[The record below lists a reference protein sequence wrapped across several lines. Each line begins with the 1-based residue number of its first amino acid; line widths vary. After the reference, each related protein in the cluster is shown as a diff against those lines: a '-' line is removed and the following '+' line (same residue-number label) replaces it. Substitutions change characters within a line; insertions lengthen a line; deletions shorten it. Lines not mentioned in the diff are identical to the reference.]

1 MPDEPITEESQ
12 PQETNDQVNA
22 GVAKAGGIMVFSLL
36 MSRVLGIVRDII
48 ITFVFGING
57 QTDAYRYSFMLPDL
71 LFFLISGGALSSAF
85 IPVFSEYWH
94 TNRQKDAWR
103 VFSGVMCIV
112 SVFLVIFV
120 TLCGV
125 FADPLYRNFLARG
138 IQDKSLIPEIVGLS
152 RILLPAQFAFFL
164 GGLMMG
170 TLYARKVFTI
180 PGLGP
185 NIYNLG
191 IIFGAVVL
199 SRFVDP
205 KISGMCWGAAG
216 GAIVGNLIIPYL
228 GIRKLGMEFHLGFN
242 WNHEG
247 VKKVF
252 KLMLPVILGLSLPGV
267 FAMIM
272 IAFGSYFP
280 LGTNTILDL
289 SNKLMQAPLGIF
301 GQSLAIAVFPVLTQ
315 FYAQNRMDMFRNQLD
330 RTMRT
335 VLYLTI
341 PISVLLAILAPQ
353 IASGLYLS
361 HKVTADQTA
370 QIAVCLQIFCIGIWA
385 WCLHPVLMRAFYSLQ
400 DTVTPIVVGT
410 LTTAFFV
417 GMLITLM
424 KTPLTYRAL
433 PLAGSISPILM
444 VIALCLIAAKKL
456 GGMDFKGLIITF
468 GKSAAA
474 SSGVALICSIV
485 AWTPI
490 SRMMWGHRIA
500 TLIIAAVTFCV
511 AMWVYYFITKALKMP
526 ECEYLDR
533 VMNKINR
540 NKMTPKVG

>member
-1 MPDEPITEESQ
+1 
-12 PQETNDQVNA
+12 
-22 GVAKAGGIMVFSLL
+22 MVFSLL
-36 MSRVLGIVRDII
+36 MSRVLGIVRDMI
-48 ITFVFGING
+48 ITHVFGINA
-57 QTDAYRYSFMLPDL
+57 QTDAYRFAFMLPDL

-94 TNRQKDAWR
+94 TNRQKDAWK

-120 TLCGV
+120 TLCGI
-125 FADPLYRNFLARG
+125 FADPLYRNLLARG
-138 IQDKSLIPEIVGLS
+138 LTDKSLIPEIVGLS

-199 SRFVDP
+199 SHFVDP

-216 GAIVGNLIIPYL
+216 GAIIGNLVIPYL
-228 GIRKLGMEFHLGFN
+228 GIKKLGMEFNLGFH
-242 WNHEG
+242 WEHEG

-272 IAFGSYFP
+272 IAFGSYFTA
-280 LGTNTILDL
+280 GTNTILDL

-315 FYAQNRMDMFRNQLD
+315 FYAQNRMDMFRSQLD

-335 VLYLTI
+335 VIYLTV
-341 PISVLLAILAPQ
+341 PISVLLAVLAPQ

-361 HKVTADQTA
+361 DKVTADQTV
-370 QIAVCLQIFCIGIWA
+370 QIAICLQIFCIGIWA

-400 DTVTPIVVGT
+400 DTITPVVVGT
-410 LTTAFFV
+410 LTTGLFV
-417 GMLITLM
+417 AMLTTLM
-424 KTPLTYRAL
+424 KTSLSYRAL
-433 PLAGSISPILM
+433 PLAGSIAPIVM
-444 VIALCLIAAKKL
+444 VIALCIIAAKKL
-456 GGMDFKGLIITF
+456 GGLDYAGLFRTF
-468 GKSAAA
+468 GKAAVA
-474 SSGVALICSIV
+474 SIGVGIV
-485 AWTPI
+485 CAIVSFTPLAG
-490 SRMMWGHRIA
+490 MMMGHKIV
-500 TLIIAAVTFCV
+500 TLAITAVTFCA
-511 AMWVYYFITKALKMP
+511 AMWVYYFITKWLEMP

-540 NKMTPKVG
+540 NKQTPKVG

>member
-1 MPDEPITEESQ
+1 MCKPMPDEPI
-12 PQETNDQVNA
+12 PDETQSQVNA
-22 GVAKAGGIMVFSLL
+22 GVAKAGAIMVFSLL
-36 MSRVLGIVRDII
+36 MSRVLGIVRDMI
-48 ITFVFGING
+48 ITNVFGINA
-57 QTDAYRYSFMLPDL
+57 QTDAYRFAFMLPDL

-94 TNRQKDAWR
+94 TNRRNDAWK

-125 FADPLYRNFLARG
+125 FADPLYRSLLARG
-138 IQDKSLIPEIVGLS
+138 LEDKSLIPEIVGLS

-191 IIFGAVVL
+191 IIFGAVVI
-199 SRFVDP
+199 SRYVDP
-205 KISGMCWGAAG
+205 QISGMCWGAAG
-216 GAIVGNLIIPYL
+216 GAVIGNLIIPYL
-228 GIRKLGMEFHLGFN
+228 GIRKLGMEFKLGFH
-242 WNHEG
+242 WEHEG

-272 IAFGSYFP
+272 IAFGSYFSA
-280 LGTNTILDL
+280 GTNTILDL

-315 FYAQNRMDMFRNQLD
+315 FYAQNRMDMFRTQLD

-335 VLYLTI
+335 VIYLTI

-361 HKVTADQTA
+361 DKVSVGQTA

-400 DTVTPIVVGT
+400 DTVTPVAVGT
-410 LTTAFFV
+410 ATTALFV
-417 GMLITLM
+417 AMLMVLM
-424 KTPLTYRAL
+424 KTPLSYRAL
-433 PLAGSISPILM
+433 PLAGSIAPILM
-444 VIALCLIAAKKL
+444 VVVLSFVAAKKL
-456 GGMDFKGLIITF
+456 GGMDFKGLFTTLGKSVVASISVAVVCGFVTLTPLAGMMIGHKIIT
-468 GKSAAA
+468 
-474 SSGVALICSIV
+474 L
-485 AWTPI
+485 
-490 SRMMWGHRIA
+490 M
-500 TLIIAAVTFCV
+500 VTGFVFCV
-511 AMWVYYFITKALKMP
+511 AMWAYYFVTRWLKMP

-533 VMNKINR
+533 VINR
-540 NKMTPKVG
+540 FDRKPKVG

>member
-1 MPDEPITEESQ
+1 MPDEPITDDST
-12 PQETNDQVNA
+12 PHETHAQVNA
-22 GVAKAGGIMVFSLL
+22 GVAKAGGIMVFSLF
-36 MSRVLGIVRDII
+36 MSRVLGIVRDMI
-48 ITFVFGING
+48 ITHIFGINA
-57 QTDAYRYSFMLPDL
+57 QTDAYRFAFMLPDL

-94 TNRQKDAWR
+94 TGRKKDAWK
-103 VFSGVMCIV
+103 VFSGVMCTV

-120 TLCGV
+120 ALCGI
-125 FADPLYRNFLARG
+125 FADPLFRHFLARG
-138 IQDKSLIPEIVGLS
+138 LKDKSLIPEIVMLS

-191 IIFGAVVL
+191 IIFGAIVL
-199 SRFVDP
+199 SRFTSP
-205 KISGMCWGAAG
+205 AISGMCWGAVG
-216 GAIVGNLIIPYL
+216 GAIVGNLVIPYL
-228 GIRKLGMEFHLGFN
+228 GIKKLGMEFQFGFN
-242 WNHEG
+242 WQHEG

-272 IAFGSYFP
+272 IAFGSYFTA
-280 LGTNTILDL
+280 GTDTILDL

-335 VLYLTI
+335 VIYLSV

-361 HKVTADQTA
+361 NKVSAGQTA
-370 QIAVCLQIFCIGIWA
+370 QIAICLQIFCIGIWA
-385 WCLHPVLMRAFYSLQ
+385 WCLHPILMRAFYSLQ
-400 DTVTPIVVGT
+400 DTITPVIVGT
-410 LTTAFFV
+410 LTTALFV
-417 GMLITLM
+417 GMLMGLM
-424 KTPLTYRAL
+424 YTPLGYKAL
-433 PLAGSISPILM
+433 PLAGSVSPILM
-444 VIALCLIAAKKL
+444 VFVMCFLAAKKL
-456 GGMDFKGLIITF
+456 DGLDFPGLLKTMRNALV
-468 GKSAAA
+468 GSV
-474 SSGVALICSIV
+474 GVGIVCALV
-485 AWTPI
+485 AWSPLAN
-490 SRMMWGHRIA
+490 MMMGHKFV
-500 TLIIAAVTFCV
+500 TLGVTAVTFCV
-511 AMWVYYFITKALKMP
+511 AMWAYYFITKALKMP

-533 VMNKINR
+533 VMNRLNR
-540 NKMTPKVG
+540 FKAKV

>member
-12 PQETNDQVNA
+12 PQETHAQVNA

-36 MSRVLGIVRDII
+36 MSRVLGLVRDMI
-48 ITFVFGING
+48 ITHVFGINA
-57 QTDAYRYSFMLPDL
+57 QTDAYRFAFMLPDL

-94 TNRQKDAWR
+94 TDRKKDAWK

-112 SVFLVIFV
+112 SVFLIIFV

-125 FADPLYRNFLARG
+125 FADPLYREFLARG
-138 IQDKSLIPEIVGLS
+138 IKDKELIPEIVGLS

-191 IIFGAVVL
+191 IIFGALVL
-199 SRFVDP
+199 SRFVTP
-205 KISGMCWGAAG
+205 AISGMCWGAAG
-216 GAIVGNLIIPYL
+216 GAIVGNLVIPYL
-228 GIRKLGMEFHLGFN
+228 GIKKLGMEFKFGFN
-242 WNHEG
+242 WDHEG
-247 VKKVF
+247 VRKVF

-272 IAFGSYFP
+272 IAFGSYFKA
-280 LGTNTILDL
+280 GTDTILDL

-315 FYAQNRMDMFRNQLD
+315 FYAQNRMDMFRSQLD

-335 VLYLTI
+335 VIYLTI

-361 HKVTADQTA
+361 NKVSADQTA
-370 QIAVCLQIFCIGIWA
+370 QIAICLQIFCIGIWA
-385 WCLHPVLMRAFYSLQ
+385 WCLHPILMRAFYSLQ
-400 DTVTPIVVGT
+400 DTVTPIVIGT
-410 LTTAFFV
+410 LTTALFIS
-417 GMLITLM
+417 MLVIFM
-424 KTPLTYRAL
+424 KTPLEYRAL
-433 PLAGSISPILM
+433 PLAGSISPIIM
-444 VIALCLIAAKKL
+444 VVALCMIAAKKL
-456 GGMDFKGLIITF
+456 GGMDFRGLFQTF
-468 GKSAAA
+468 GRSLLA
-474 SSGVALICSIV
+474 SLGVAIVCAIV

-490 SRMMWGHRIA
+490 SNIMLGHKFW
-500 TLIIAAVTFCV
+500 TLGITAMTFCA

>member
-1 MPDEPITEESQ
+1 MPDEPI
-12 PQETNDQVNA
+12 PDETQSQVNA
-22 GVAKAGGIMVFSLL
+22 GVAKAGAIMVFSLL
-36 MSRVLGIVRDII
+36 MSRVLGIVRDMI
-48 ITFVFGING
+48 ITNVFGINA
-57 QTDAYRYSFMLPDL
+57 QTDAYRFAFMLPDL

-94 TNRQKDAWR
+94 TNRRNDAWK

-125 FADPLYRNFLARG
+125 FADPLYRSLLARG
-138 IQDKSLIPEIVGLS
+138 LEDKSLIPEIVGLS

-191 IIFGAVVL
+191 IIFGAVVI
-199 SRFVDP
+199 SRYVDP
-205 KISGMCWGAAG
+205 QISGMCWGAAG
-216 GAIVGNLIIPYL
+216 GAVIGNLIIPYL
-228 GIRKLGMEFHLGFN
+228 GIRKLGMEFKLGFH
-242 WNHEG
+242 WEHEG

-272 IAFGSYFP
+272 IAFGSYFSA
-280 LGTNTILDL
+280 GTNTILDL

-315 FYAQNRMDMFRNQLD
+315 FYAQNRMDMFRTQLD

-335 VLYLTI
+335 VIYLTI

-361 HKVTADQTA
+361 DKVSVGQTA

-400 DTVTPIVVGT
+400 DTVTPVAVGT
-410 LTTAFFV
+410 ATTALFV
-417 GMLITLM
+417 AMLMVLM
-424 KTPLTYRAL
+424 KTPLSYRAL
-433 PLAGSISPILM
+433 PLAGSIAPILM
-444 VIALCLIAAKKL
+444 VVVLSFVAAKKL
-456 GGMDFKGLIITF
+456 GGMDFKGLFTTLGKSVVASISVAVVCGFVTLTPLAGMMIGHKIIT
-468 GKSAAA
+468 
-474 SSGVALICSIV
+474 L
-485 AWTPI
+485 
-490 SRMMWGHRIA
+490 M
-500 TLIIAAVTFCV
+500 VTGFVFCV
-511 AMWVYYFITKALKMP
+511 AMWAYYFVTRWLKMP

-533 VMNKINR
+533 VINR
-540 NKMTPKVG
+540 FDRKPKVG

>member
-1 MPDEPITEESQ
+1 MPEEPTSEQPILEETHS
-12 PQETNDQVNA
+12 QVNA

-36 MSRVLGIVRDII
+36 MSRVLGIVRDMI
-48 ITFVFGING
+48 ITAIFGINA
-57 QTDAYRYSFMLPDL
+57 QTDAYRYAFMLPDL

-94 TNRQKDAWR
+94 TNRQKDAWK

-112 SVFLVIFV
+112 SVFLIIFV
-120 TLCGV
+120 ALCGF
-125 FADPLYRNFLARG
+125 FADPLYRSLLARG
-138 IQDKSLIPEIVGLS
+138 LEDKSLIPEIVGLS

-191 IIFGAVVL
+191 IIFGAVVI
-199 SRFVDP
+199 SRYVDP
-205 KISGMCWGAAG
+205 SISGMCWGAAG
-216 GAIVGNLIIPYL
+216 GAIIGNLVIPYL
-228 GIRKLGMEFHLGFN
+228 GIKNLGMEFHPGFH
-242 WNHEG
+242 WEHEG

-272 IAFGSYFP
+272 IAFGSYFSA
-280 LGTNTILDL
+280 GTNTILDL

-315 FYAQNRMDMFRNQLD
+315 FYAQNRMDMFRSQLD
-330 RTMRT
+330 RTLRT
-335 VLYLTI
+335 VIYLTV
-341 PISVLLAILAPQ
+341 PISVLLAVLAPQ

-361 HKVTADQTA
+361 NKVTADQTA

-400 DTVTPIVVGT
+400 DTVTPVIVGT
-410 LTTAFFV
+410 LTTGIFV
-417 GMLITLM
+417 GMLTILM
-424 KTPLTYRAL
+424 RTPLSYRAL
-433 PLAGSISPILM
+433 PLAGSIAPILM
-444 VIALCLIAAKKL
+444 VIVLCWVAAKKL
-456 GGMDFKGLIITF
+456 GGMDFAGLLTTF
-468 GKSAAA
+468 GKSAVASIAVAA
-474 SSGVALICSIV
+474 VCGIVAL
-485 AWTPI
+485 TPLAGK
-490 SRMMWGHRIA
+490 MEGHKVA
-500 TLIIAAVTFCV
+500 TLIITAFVFCI

-540 NKMTPKVG
+540 KKSMPKVG